1 MSRAETPPRGC
12 AFKHPFNPT
21 DQAGSHLFRLETTVR
36 FVLTDRAVIAG
47 ALVAAAGLAAFGGV
61 IVPPLLHAAESAA
74 YERPSTISIEV
85 EKLAYEYAEM
95 VIGHDDFEV
104 RFDQG
109 DKCPPD
115 TAGCVRPETPTVI
128 RIVAY
133 TVGIDLNYQRWNFL
147 AVVVHEAT
155 HVSTLMSG
163 VDLEAFTTLDPE
175 VEPVESVADC
185 VAQAL
190 IGRSTVYLDE
200 CPTEYQEIALNAVG
214 IDRAVVA
221 TIDGELV
228 VSVVR

>member
-1 MSRAETPPRGC
+1 MR
-12 AFKHPFNPT
+12 
-21 DQAGSHLFRLETTVR
+21 V
-36 FVLTDRAVIAG
+36 VLTDRVVIIG
-47 ALVAAAGLAAFGGV
+47 AFVVAAGLFALGAT
-61 IVPPLLHAAESAA
+61 IVPAGIRAIEAAS
-74 YERPSTISIEV
+74 YERPATISAEV

-95 VIGHDDFEV
+95 VIGHDFEV

-109 DKCPPD
+109 DHCPPD

-128 RIVAY
+128 RIVAD
-133 TVGIDLNYQRWNFL
+133 TVDIDLNYLRWNYL
-147 AVVVHEAT
+147 AVVIHEAT
-155 HVSTLMSG
+155 HVSTLTSG
-163 VDLEAFTTLDPE
+163 VDLQAFATLDPE

-190 IGRSTVYLDE
+190 TGRSTVYLDE
-200 CPTEYQEIALNAVG
+200 CPIEYQEIALNAVG